1 MDGDQQTPPRL
12 PLLTALFDQHRQQ
25 VDRTLQEHVGFRS
38 ISLSSSQ
45 VFLLAFSNSFLYMS
59 ISSHFLQ
66 QNEQVRLQLQQQI
79 SAQNETLL
87 NLAES
92 MARDAL
98 AEKNGEVSR
107 LRMEL
112 KSTQELLRTALQERD
127 EVQYLAKGFYEMNR
141 WLIMSRLP
149 PVLQAT
155 TSVVHALDDGSS
167 STGSC
172 SQAPNVEGASVGR
185 STTRVVVTRLLC
197 KVCCARDACMLIL
210 PCQHLCACESC
221 GSSLTVCPLCYL
233 AKDNVMEVEAR
244 FG

>member
-1 MDGDQQTPPRL
+1 
-12 PLLTALFDQHRQQ
+12 
-25 VDRTLQEHVGFRS
+25 
-38 ISLSSSQ
+38 
-45 VFLLAFSNSFLYMS
+45 MS

-66 QNEQVRLQLQQQI
+66 QNEQVRLQLHQQI
-79 SAQNETLL
+79 SSQNETLL

-92 MARDAL
+92 LARDAL

-149 PVLQAT
+149 PVQAT
-155 TSVVHALDDGSS
+155 TSVVHDHAHDDGSS

-185 STTRVVVTRLLC
+185 STTRVVTRLLC

-221 GSSLTVCPLCYL
+221 GISLTVCPLCYL
-233 AKDNVMEVEAR
+233 AKDNVMEAR
-244 FG
+244 FV

>member
-1 MDGDQQTPPRL
+1 
-12 PLLTALFDQHRQQ
+12 
-25 VDRTLQEHVGFRS
+25 
-38 ISLSSSQ
+38 
-45 VFLLAFSNSFLYMS
+45 MS

-66 QNEQVRLQLQQQI
+66 QNEQVRLQLHQQI
-79 SAQNETLL
+79 SSQNETLL

-92 MARDAL
+92 LARDAL

-221 GSSLTVCPLCYL
+221 GISLTVCPLCYL